1 VFWNNLADS
10 PYKEEMF
17 DRSWGNLVRLGGTG
31 SSVDYSTVLHDYI
44 QWERG
49 IDLREAYK
57 LLRIGFCLVDV
68 SGASGE
74 VGDLTSPAWGGDPEP
89 WNSRSLWLPMTMRC
103 TIVAV
108 AEGATFSG
116 WNNYVSGPPADGTSY
131 GY

>member
-1 VFWNNLADS
+1 
-10 PYKEEMF
+10 MF